1 MISGLILTPK
11 ADIYSPNVHFN
22 DISTKTKK
30 RNGGSFVGIAFEV
43 PLILSSTDAYSER
56 CKWGPHCFN

>member
-30 RNGGSFVGIAFEV
+30 GTGVLLLGLLLKS
-43 PLILSSTDAYSER
+43 
-56 CKWGPHCFN
+56 H

>member
-30 RNGGSFVGIAFEV
+30 KGTGVLLLGLLLKS
-43 PLILSSTDAYSER
+43 
-56 CKWGPHCFN
+56 H